1 MRPIKLTM
9 SAFGPYAG
17 VAEVDFSTFGK
28 EGLFLITG
36 DTGAGKTTLFDA
48 MTFALFNKTSGT
60 LREVGSLR
68 SDFADPTVDTFVEL
82 TFEHGGREY
91 RIRRSPA
98 YESAKKRGVGTTL
111 RTAKAELH
119 REPETPI
126 EGVEAVNQE
135 VEEILRIRYDQFKQI
150 SMIAQGEFR
159 QVLNAGS
166 KDRSE
171 ILQKIFCTENYAKMG
186 QILQNRAK
194 DAREMVGQS
203 QRNLDQQLEGV
214 ECDPES
220 PLAER
225 LDEEKERAR
234 STEKIYDPE
243 DRIHLVEEV
252 LAEEEARIGALE
264 KQVAEEESGYQ
275 KKLEESVRA
284 ETLERD
290 FNGLDQLSAERKNL
304 EEEEPAVREL
314 EEKTRIQRKA
324 VYEVDPSYQ
333 RYMSAAERLSEA
345 EKECQKAVS
354 RQETRLQEKT
364 RAEDALEEASRRQP
378 EAESKKIRAAGIRKE
393 EGKYQRREELRQAE
407 EGLSAEIG
415 GLEQALENDLRQQEA
430 LQVKIRESEQWLRE
444 SGDVPEELIRAE
456 QEVSRLRTRIGEME
470 TTEKKRIPDL
480 EKKERKKVKAQKD
493 FEEARAV
500 YDREESLF
508 LHAEKMLELSRAGI
522 LAKSLRP
529 GEACPVCGSLE
540 HPMPATIPEEGVT
553 EEALEERKALR
564 DGAAA
569 EKDAAYQAA
578 VAAVGEAESSEKIL
592 RSEVLRLM
600 GERVQEN
607 AGISDLLDAFR
618 QEVKRTE
625 EVLDEQEK
633 RLDVLQKEQEK
644 REQTSKTLEKDR
656 KDAAGLEVSL
666 REQREALTKKN
677 EERAGYLGE
686 IQPLLD
692 LEFESR
698 EAAMTEADTLERES
712 RAIEDAVKAA
722 REAAA
727 AASEAYAGAVDAASE
742 IVKQKERAETEAE
755 EARAEYERIRIREGF
770 GEEADFL
777 EARVK
782 KDTIEGSE
790 KVIKTFRDKEALNK
804 ANLEKAIRDLEGK
817 ERPDREAAE
826 RAVKEAESAWKET
839 QGLLNR
845 AKTRRDHGRKAL
857 EKMTALR
864 ESLRE
869 ELRQLTLL
877 TNLADLVQGKVA
889 GRNRTSLE
897 AYVQTEGFDAIIA
910 SANQRLLPMSGGQY
924 RLYRHLDPEAKKDIA
939 LELDIL
945 DYHTGK
951 KRPVST
957 LSGGES
963 FMASLSL
970 ALGLSDR
977 ITAEA
982 GGVKVDALFVDE
994 GFGTLDQRS
1003 LDGAIGML
1011 QELTAGNKLIGI
1023 ISHRQELKEEIPKKV
1038 LVEKSRQGSK
1048 ISIDT
1053 GI

>member
-17 VAEVDFSTFGK
+17 VAEVDFSDFGQ

-68 SDFADPTVDTFVEL
+68 SDFADPQTDTYVEL
-82 TFEHGGREY
+82 TFEHGDRTY
-91 RIRRSPA
+91 QIRRSPA
-98 YESAKKRGVGTTL
+98 YESAKKRGTGTTL
-111 RTAKAELH
+111 RTAKAELI
-119 REPETPI
+119 RKPDTPI
-126 EGVEAVNQE
+126 EGVEAVNRE

-194 DAREMVGQS
+194 VAQEELEQS
-203 QRNLDQQLEGV
+203 QRNLDQWMEGV
-214 ECDPES
+214 ECAPES
-220 PLAER
+220 PLAMR
-225 LDEEKERAR
+225 LEEEKEQAR
-234 STEKIYDPE
+234 STDKTYEP
-243 DRIHLVEEV
+243 DRRIRLVEEV
-252 LAEEEARIGALE
+252 LMEEEDRITALD
-264 KQVAEEESGYQ
+264 KQVSKEEGIYQ
-275 KKLEESVRA
+275 EKLAASLRA
-284 ETLERD
+284 ETLEKG
-290 FNGLDQLSAERKNL
+290 FIELDRLKSEREKLEAEGPKI
-304 EEEEPAVREL
+304 REL
-314 EEKTRIQRKA
+314 EEKTRIQKRA

-333 RYMSAAERLSEA
+333 RYTSAAERLSEA
-345 EKECQKAVS
+345 EKECQKAAS

-364 RAEDALEEASRRQP
+364 RAEDALEQESKRQP
-378 EAESKKIRAAGIRKE
+378 EAESKKIRAVGIRKE

-407 EGLSAEIG
+407 ERLSAEIG
-415 GLEQALENDLRQQEA
+415 GLEQTLEKDLGQQEA
-430 LQVKIRESEQWLRE
+430 LQVKIRESEQWLQE
-444 SGDVPEELIRAE
+444 TDGVPEELVRVE
-456 QEVSRLRTRIGEME
+456 QEVIRLRARTGEME
-470 TTEKKRIPDL
+470 TTKKKLIPDL
-480 EKKERKKVKAQKD
+480 EKKERKKAKAQKE
-493 FEEARAV
+493 FEEARAE

-553 EEALEERKALR
+553 EEALEERKVLR
-564 DGAAA
+564 DEAAVK
-569 EKDAAYQAA
+569 KDRAYQEA
-578 VAAVGEAESSEKIL
+578 VTAVGEAESSEKIL
-592 RSEVLRLM
+592 RNEVLRLM
-600 GERVQEN
+600 EDGPQEE
-607 AGISDLLDAFR
+607 AEISDLLEAFR
-618 QEVKRTE
+618 QEAERIG
-625 EVLDEQEK
+625 EVLTEKEK
-633 RLDVLQKEQEK
+633 RLDALQKEQAK
-644 REQTSKTLEKDR
+644 REQTSESLEKDR
-656 KDAAGLEVSL
+656 KDAAEVEESL
-666 REQREALTKKN
+666 QKQREALTKKN

-686 IQPLLD
+686 IQPLLS
-692 LEFESR
+692 LEFDSR
-698 EAAMTEADTLERES
+698 EAAMDEAEKLEMES
-712 RAIEDAVKAA
+712 QTIELSIKAA
-722 REAAA
+722 RELAA
-727 AASEAYAGAVDAASE
+727 AASEAYAGAVDAAAE
-742 IVKQKERAETEAE
+742 TMKQKDRAKAEAE
-755 EARAEYERIRIREGF
+755 EAKNEYERIRLQEGF
-770 GEEADFL
+770 AEEADFL
-777 EARVK
+777 EARVDK
-782 KDTIEGSE
+782 EAIERSE
-790 KVIKTFRDKEALNK
+790 DVIQGFRDKDALNK
-804 ANLEKAIRDLEGK
+804 ANLEKAIKDLEGK
-817 ERPDREAAE
+817 ERPDREAANQ
-826 RAVKEAESAWKET
+826 AVKEAESTWKET

-845 AKTRRDHGRKAL
+845 AKTRRDNGRKAL

-864 ESLRE
+864 ESLKE
-869 ELRQLTLL
+869 ELERLTLL
-877 TNLADLVQGKVA
+877 ANLADLVQGKVA
-889 GRNRTSLE
+889 GKNRTSLE

-910 SANQRLLPMSGGQY
+910 AANQRLLPMSGGQY

-1011 QELTAGNKLIGI
+1011 QELTAGSKLIGI